1 MLDFCVIGTGIS
13 GSTIA
18 KLLNQKF
25 SVNVYDKAKGIGGR
39 SSFKRLN
46 GKIGFDH
53 GLQYLSPRSLKFKR
67 FTKELTRKKIL
78 KFWGGNHKFLNKSV
92 KKKNK
97 HIKLIGVNGNNDISK
112 YQLKNIKC
120 YHQYELSKINRLNKV
135 WNLQFQ
141 NGQVIK
147 SKNLIVSI
155 PFPQCKKLLSK
166 FVRTSLFKNKVI
178 MNSSLTV
185 LLMTNKTSNNYSS
198 YFTNDKI
205 LGWVSNENSKKR
217 FTYNKDLWVLQSTFE
232 YGKKNIDNYINKK
245 TYFTKILLNR
255 FKNITKIKI
264 SKIYFTHIHGWK
276 YSSNSKPLKSE
287 SYWDRKIGLGICG
300 DWFGGPRLE
309 DGWLSAN
316 NLFKKIVGKK

>member
-120 YHQYELSKINRLNKV
+120 YHQYEVSKINRLNKV

-166 FVRTSLFKNKVI
+166 FIKGISNK
-178 MNSSLTV
+178 
-185 LLMTNKTSNNYSS
+185 
-198 YFTNDKI
+198 
-205 LGWVSNENSKKR
+205 
-217 FTYNKDLWVLQSTFE
+217 
-232 YGKKNIDNYINKK
+232 
-245 TYFTKILLNR
+245 
-255 FKNITKIKI
+255 
-264 SKIYFTHIHGWK
+264 
-276 YSSNSKPLKSE
+276 
-287 SYWDRKIGLGICG
+287 
-300 DWFGGPRLE
+300 
-309 DGWLSAN
+309 
-316 NLFKKIVGKK
+316 

>member
-1 MLDFCVIGTGIS
+1 MKKFVIRGPNKAIEGEVKIS
-13 GSTIA
+13 GA
-18 KLLNQKF
+18 KNSCLPLM
-25 SVNVYDKAKGIGGR
+25 AA
-39 SSFKRLN
+39 
-46 GKIGFDH
+46 
-53 GLQYLSPRSLKFKR
+53 
-67 FTKELTRKKIL
+67 
-78 KFWGGNHKFLNKSV
+78 
-92 KKKNK
+92 
-97 HIKLIGVNGNNDISK
+97 
-112 YQLKNIKC
+112 
-120 YHQYELSKINRLNKV
+120 
-135 WNLQFQ
+135 
-141 NGQVIK
+141 
-147 SKNLIVSI
+147 SI
-155 PFPQCKKLLSK
+155 
-166 FVRTSLFKNKVI
+166 LFKNKVI

-232 YGKKNIDNYINKK
+232 YGRKNIDSYKNKK